1 MRVLVTGASGA
12 IGSALCDA
20 LLARGDEVVGLSRN
34 PAKARETNPT
44 VTWHPWN
51 PADERPP
58 AEAFAGVDAVV
69 NLVGEEI
76 NQRLTDEAKQ
86 RIRDSRVRGTH
97 NLVDGILAASP
108 SPPVLISQSAI
119 GIYGDH
125 GEAVVDESSSLGSD
139 FLCQVVIDWEKEA
152 KRAESGGV
160 RVVTVRTGLV
170 LDPDSGLLK
179 QLVPP
184 FKFGVGGPLAG
195 GNFYMPWIHVD
206 DEIGVLL
213 FALDNENVSG
223 TLNATA
229 PKPVTN
235 SEFSK
240 ALGKALHRPSFIPAP
255 RFAIVAMRG
264 SELTEQITGSY
275 RVIPRRALD
284 LGYSFRFADVESA
297 LRDLLGK

>member
-12 IGSALCDA
+12 IGSAVCEA
-20 LLARGDEVVGLSRN
+20 LLARGDEVVGLSRD
-34 PAKARETNPT
+34 PAKARPTNPT
-44 VTWHPWN
+44 VTWHAWD
-51 PADERPP
+51 PANERPP
-58 AEAFAGVDAVV
+58 AEAFAGVDAVI

-86 RIRDSRVRGTH
+86 RIRDSRVRATH
-97 NLVDGILAASP
+97 NLVDGILGASP
-108 SPPVLISQSAI
+108 SPPVLVSQSAI

-125 GEAVVDESSSLGSD
+125 GKDVVDESSALGDD
-139 FLCQVVIDWEKEA
+139 FLCQVVIDWENEA

-160 RVVTVRTGLV
+160 RVVGVRTGLV

-195 GNFYMPWIHVD
+195 GNFYMPWIHID
-206 DEIGVLL
+206 DEVGILL

-223 TLNATA
+223 TINATA
-229 PKPVTN
+229 PEPVTN
-235 SEFSK
+235 RDFSK

-275 RVIPRRALD
+275 RVVPRRAVD
-284 LGYSFRFADVESA
+284 LGYSFRFTDVESA
-297 LRDLLGK
+297 LRDLL

>member
-12 IGSALCDA
+12 IGSAVCDA
-20 LLARGDEVVGLSRN
+20 LLARGDEVVGLSRD
-34 PAKARETNPT
+34 PAKARPTNPT
-44 VTWHPWN
+44 VTWHAWD
-51 PADERPP
+51 PANERPP
-58 AEAFAGVDAVV
+58 AEAFAGVDAVI

-108 SPPVLISQSAI
+108 PPPVLVSQSAI

-139 FLCQVVIDWEKEA
+139 FLCQVVIDWENEA
-152 KRAESGGV
+152 KRAESGSV
-160 RVVTVRTGLV
+160 RVVGVRTGLV

-195 GNFYMPWIHVD
+195 GNFYMPWIHID
-206 DEIGVLL
+206 DEIGILL
-213 FALDNENVSG
+213 WALDNDNVSG

-229 PKPVTN
+229 PEPVTN
-235 SEFSK
+235 RDFSK

-264 SELTEQITGSY
+264 SELTEQITGSF

-284 LGYSFRFADVESA
+284 LGYSFRFTEVESA
-297 LRDLLGK
+297 LRDLL